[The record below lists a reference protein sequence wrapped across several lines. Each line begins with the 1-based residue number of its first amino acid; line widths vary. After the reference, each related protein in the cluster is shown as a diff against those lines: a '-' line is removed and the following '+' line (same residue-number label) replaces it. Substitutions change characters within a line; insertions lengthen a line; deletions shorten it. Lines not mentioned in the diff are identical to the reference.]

1 MKYAWIEEHRGDFTV
16 RACCRVLGVSVSGY
30 YRHRSAAPSAR
41 VINRQATD
49 KAVAEVHAAIHGIYG
64 SRKVAKELK
73 LGPGDI
79 VLARNTVAAS
89 MRRQGLQS
97 KVNRPIRPRT
107 TQSDPQAA
115 KDANVLDRDF
125 EATGPNQKWVTDITY
140 LPTADRPTDHGW
152 VYLAL
157 VTDLF
162 ARKIVGWAIADHMK
176 TSLVVDAIRQAVE
189 DRRPGPGLCHPDD
202 VRRADALLL
211 HSDRGCQFTSE
222 AFRTMLG
229 PLGIRQSMSRVGE
242 CYDNAVAESVF
253 GSLKGEW
260 IDHEHYTGL
269 ADARLS
275 VIRYIGFY
283 NGQRRHQ
290 SLGYQTPNEKER
302 RFHQDVEVAFAS
314 PAATVAAAG

>member
-1 MKYAWIEEHRGDFTV
+1 
-16 RACCRVLGVSVSGY
+16 
-30 YRHRSAAPSAR
+30 
-41 VINRQATD
+41 
-49 KAVAEVHAAIHGIYG
+49 
-64 SRKVAKELK
+64 
-73 LGPGDI
+73 
-79 VLARNTVAAS
+79 
-89 MRRQGLQS
+89 
-97 KVNRPIRPRT
+97 
-107 TQSDPQAA
+107 
-115 KDANVLDRDF
+115 
-125 EATGPNQKWVTDITY
+125 
-140 LPTADRPTDHGW
+140 
-152 VYLAL
+152 
-157 VTDLF
+157 
-162 ARKIVGWAIADHMK
+162 MK

-211 HSDRGCQFTSE
+211 HGDRGCQFTSE
-222 AFRTMLG
+222 TFRTMLG

>member
-1 MKYAWIEEHRGDFTV
+1 VKYAWIEEHRGDFTV

-30 YRHRSAAPSAR
+30 YRHRSAPPSAR
-41 VINRQATD
+41 AICQQAAD
-49 KAVAEVHAAIHGIYG
+49 EAVAQVHAASHGIYG
-64 SRKVAKELK
+64 SRKVAQELK

-79 VLARNTVAAS
+79 ALARNTVAAS

-97 KVNRPIRPRT
+97 KVNRKTRPRT
-107 TQSDPQAA
+107 PQSDPQAA
-115 KDANVLDRDF
+115 KDANVLNRDF

-140 LPTADRPTDHGW
+140 LPTDRGW

-162 ARKIVGWAIADHMK
+162 ARKIVGWAIADHMR
-176 TSLVVDAIRQAVE
+176 TSLVVDAIRHAAE
-189 DRRPGPGLCHPDD
+189 ARRPGPGLRHPDG
-202 VRRADALLL
+202 VRQDDTLLL
-211 HSDRGCQFTSE
+211 HSDRGCQFTAE

-229 PLGIRQSMSRVGE
+229 TLGIRQSMSRVGE

-260 IDHEHYTGL
+260 VDHEHYAGL
-269 ADARLS
+269 ADARRS
-275 VIRYIGFY
+275 VMRYIGFY

-290 SLGYQTPNEKER
+290 SLGYQTPDEKEW
-302 RFHQDVEVAFAS
+302 RFHEDAKADPAT
-314 PAATVAAAG
+314 PAAMVAVAG